1 MFFGVGL
8 LGPPKGG
15 FLVASGLLLVECE
28 VGLDGYDLFIRLRS
42 SLVIRPS
49 GGTGEWVD
57 DPPPDLLGE
66 FEAEVVLPIRPLR
79 FNEVG
84 LEEVGLV
91 FDYKKREIN
100 FLVEIVLLSKEK
112 YIKSQLFWFTF
123 YFKKVYYLPVTIQ
136 FLWEG
141 HYFCHWLVLRAVSEF
156 LDLRTKILR
165 TELRPN
171 YLCLSWMVDQIAD
184 KIHDLYL
191 IFSWQDHLE

>member
-28 VGLDGYDLFIRLRS
+28 AGLDGYDLFIRLRS

-91 FDYKKREIN
+91 FDYKKRDKFSSRDCIIIERKLYKKPAVLVY
-100 FLVEIVLLSKEK
+100 FLTLKK
-112 YIKSQLFWFTF
+112 YII
-123 YFKKVYYLPVTIQ
+123 YL
-136 FLWEG
+136 
-141 HYFCHWLVLRAVSEF
+141 
-156 LDLRTKILR
+156 
-165 TELRPN
+165 
-171 YLCLSWMVDQIAD
+171 
-184 KIHDLYL
+184 
-191 IFSWQDHLE
+191 

>member
-91 FDYKKREIN
+91 FDYKKRDKFSSRDCIIIERKIYKKPAVLVY
-100 FLVEIVLLSKEK
+100 FLTLKK
-112 YIKSQLFWFTF
+112 YII
-123 YFKKVYYLPVTIQ
+123 YL
-136 FLWEG
+136 
-141 HYFCHWLVLRAVSEF
+141 
-156 LDLRTKILR
+156 
-165 TELRPN
+165 
-171 YLCLSWMVDQIAD
+171 
-184 KIHDLYL
+184 
-191 IFSWQDHLE
+191 